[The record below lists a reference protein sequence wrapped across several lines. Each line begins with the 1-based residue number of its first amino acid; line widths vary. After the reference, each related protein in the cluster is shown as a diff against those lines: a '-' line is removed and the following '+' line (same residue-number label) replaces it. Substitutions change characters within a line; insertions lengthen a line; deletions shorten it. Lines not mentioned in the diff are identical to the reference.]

1 MMTIFRDKQVRLAML
16 LLYGLAALCLS
27 LAHAERIFAE
37 PAVDRTSFCLS
48 DGEPSEAGG
57 LPDCGLCSEL
67 AVAAPALS
75 VAFALEGG
83 PLAGSHGLSVIVD
96 PSPANEGLP
105 VGSRAPPKSS

>member
-1 MMTIFRDKQVRLAML
+1 MMMIFRDKQVRLAML

-57 LPDCGLCSEL
+57 LPDCGLCSDL

-75 VAFALEGG
+75 AAFALEGG
-83 PLAGSHGLSVIVD
+83 SFAGPHGLRVIVD
-96 PSPANEGLP
+96 PSPADGVLP